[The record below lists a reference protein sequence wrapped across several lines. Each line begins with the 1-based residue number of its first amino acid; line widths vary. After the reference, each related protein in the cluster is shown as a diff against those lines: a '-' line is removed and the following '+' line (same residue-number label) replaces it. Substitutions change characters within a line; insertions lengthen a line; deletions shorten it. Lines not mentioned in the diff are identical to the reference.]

1 MVFPVPKLCEST
13 KAAALFQSLTRRG
26 SKVAKTHRPR
36 AVEAYEGDAG
46 VNRENVTD

>member
-1 MVFPVPKLCEST
+1 MAFPVPKLCESI
-13 KAAALFQSLTRRG
+13 KAALKRRG

-36 AVEAYEGDAG
+36 AVEVYEGDGG